1 MSMKAT
7 VGIGICAAAA
17 LAGGAVLA
25 DGFNVVRAAIEAGA
39 TPDYAGGWR
48 DGYSSSTNL
57 PVSALF
63 DGVTA
68 NDATPTNGWAGGII
82 SAGLAEVVLNDACL
96 AALGEVPQVER
107 YVLHRF
113 GYADGYLWYAAQTDA
128 DAFSAK
134 AFAPTAWRVE
144 ASANGRDW
152 TTVDEQT
159 GVEWGDEELS
169 KAFALKTPGR
179 YVGLRFVPLDSPRFS
194 GRLFTTLPPLC
205 PYDVGLMEVEYL
217 AAEAADDGAK
227 AGWLLVTSDC
237 PKENAVCILTES
249 ATVSAPACGYDG
261 ERRFGVVTGYT
272 LATWTDGAWVD
283 GETVS
288 AQSYEFAA
296 DGTAKRLTWHFD
308 EESVTGYRLDAQV
321 VAPGYESF
329 EYSSTSSP
337 DAAGYYAPGTTVTVT
352 PVEHAEPPYSYFYRW
367 EGDGVTAES
376 AKTKILTLTMDGP
389 KTLKCW
395 FNRSWKLCNGIADV
409 TPVGYF
415 CHYNPWFLF
424 DGCHAVA
431 VGDANNVSA
440 APAAP
445 YLVRGFDRKGT
456 TDSNVPDH
464 ANRRVFGLS
473 LSENGRL
480 NFTTPVYTS
489 ESKQD
494 DRFVGFDGTASLY
507 GMKAAE
513 LVVGANITKGIGQ
526 NWPYCGSFRWPN
538 LVHVEGMREVSTWCV
553 PRRAFDG
560 SSVTNDVMDLIPPNV
575 TEIKYA
581 AFYGT
586 KVSGTLVVPSS
597 VTWLG
602 GNILGGTPIADV
614 VVTNTAPIKLGGNNE
629 GYNLQYEHSAFME
642 MANLKTITFCATNT
656 VTTAGWYTYVPVC
669 ELTFVSAYPE
679 GFLTTASK
687 SGTGNRPFFY
697 NWTGFGTKHDTYMY
711 ASKRQ
716 PGWMEGVIPVSEF
729 TEEELALR
737 NSDPKLGK
745 ACFGIVT
752 GVNANG
758 SGQKL
763 AWAVHRPMPG
773 DKEPGFVLTLR

>member
-1 MSMKAT
+1 M
-7 VGIGICAAAA
+7 
-17 LAGGAVLA
+17 
-25 DGFNVVRAAIEAGA
+25 
-39 TPDYAGGWR
+39 
-48 DGYSSSTNL
+48 
-57 PVSALF
+57 
-63 DGVTA
+63 
-68 NDATPTNGWAGGII
+68 
-82 SAGLAEVVLNDACL
+82 
-96 AALGEVPQVER
+96 
-107 YVLHRF
+107 
-113 GYADGYLWYAAQTDA
+113 
-128 DAFSAK
+128 
-134 AFAPTAWRVE
+134 
-144 ASANGRDW
+144 
-152 TTVDEQT
+152 
-159 GVEWGDEELS
+159 
-169 KAFALKTPGR
+169 
-179 YVGLRFVPLDSPRFS
+179 
-194 GRLFTTLPPLC
+194 
-205 PYDVGLMEVEYL
+205 
-217 AAEAADDGAK
+217 
-227 AGWLLVTSDC
+227 
-237 PKENAVCILTES
+237 
-249 ATVSAPACGYDG
+249 
-261 ERRFGVVTGYT
+261 
-272 LATWTDGAWVD
+272 
-283 GETVS
+283 
-288 AQSYEFAA
+288 
-296 DGTAKRLTWHFD
+296 
-308 EESVTGYRLDAQV
+308 
-321 VAPGYESF
+321 
-329 EYSSTSSP
+329 
-337 DAAGYYAPGTTVTVT
+337 
-352 PVEHAEPPYSYFYRW
+352 
-367 EGDGVTAES
+367 
-376 AKTKILTLTMDGP
+376 
-389 KTLKCW
+389 
-395 FNRSWKLCNGIADV
+395 

-560 SSVTNDVMDLIPPNV
+560 SSVTNDVMDLIPPDV

-614 VVTNTAPIKLGGNNE
+614 VVTNTAPIKLGGNDE